1 MFHEF
6 LSENRSYILAL
17 VRQKAV
23 PIEAKKS
30 SSDIYDKGLPLFFD
44 SVTNAL
50 KQDAEP
56 FREIKSVVTLN
67 EAARYGKELLHL
79 GYTISQVVHLYGIVC
94 QSVME
99 TVTKKDFNILGPE
112 FRRFNMCFDDSIAAA
127 VTEYEKNKTNQAEL
141 NENEKLGFLVH
152 ELRNM
157 VTSAH
162 LSLQM
167 IRKGV
172 VGISGST
179 GGVLERSLNR
189 MRELIDRTL
198 NEVRLMSQSPKK
210 IKLVRLIDVTGEV
223 EAVILNE
230 AGSKEIQ
237 MYIDVNPESQVN
249 TNPDDLFSAFSNI
262 VQNAVKFTPQGGK
275 VWIRSTQTEDSE
287 IIEVEDECGGLAEGK
302 MDEIFTAFVQS
313 GEDRSGLGLGLTI
326 AKRAIKAHGGDITVR
341 NLSGKGCIFSI
352 SLPRILPS
360 PMERRKG
367 LVS

>member
-1 MFHEF
+1 MT
-6 LSENRSYILAL
+6 
-17 VRQKAV
+17 
-23 PIEAKKS
+23 
-30 SSDIYDKGLPLFFD
+30 D
-44 SVTNAL
+44 AL
-50 KQDAEP
+50 KRDIEP
-56 FREIKSVVTLN
+56 YRQIKSVVPLDS
-67 EAARYGKELLHL
+67 AARYGRELLRL

-99 TVTKKDFNILGPE
+99 TVTKMDFNIAGPE
-112 FRRFNMCFDDSIAAA
+112 FRKFNMCFDDSIAAA
-127 VTEYEKNKTNQAEL
+127 VTEYEKSKTDHSRRE
-141 NENEKLGFLVH
+141 ESEKLGFLVH

-167 IRKGV
+167 IKKGV

-198 NEVRLMSQSPKK
+198 NEVRMIGQSPTKT
-210 IKLVRLIDVTGEV
+210 KLVRLINVTSEV

-230 AGSKEIQ
+230 AAAKEI
-237 MYIDVNPESQVN
+237 MIYIDINPNAEAN

-275 VWIRSTQTEDSE
+275 VWIRSVQTENSE
-287 IIEVEDECGGLAEGK
+287 IIEVEDECGGLPEGK
-302 MDEIFTAFVQS
+302 IDELFNAFVQG
-313 GEDRSGLGLGLTI
+313 GEDRRGLGLGLAI
-326 AKRAIKAHGGDITVR
+326 AKRAIKAHGGDILVR
-341 NLSGKGCIFSI
+341 DIAGKGCIFSI
-352 SLPRILPS
+352 VLPRIAPS

-367 LVS
+367 AAS

>member
-1 MFHEF
+1 MFHTF
-6 LSENRSYILAL
+6 LSENRSHILSL
-17 VRQKAV
+17 VRHKALA
-23 PIEAKKS
+23 IGGKKLTS
-30 SSDIYDKGLPLFFD
+30 EIYDKGLPLFYDF
-44 SVTNAL
+44 VTDAL
-50 KQDAEP
+50 KLDAEP
-56 FREIKSVVTLN
+56 SREIKSVVPLN
-67 EAARYGKELLHL
+67 SAARYGRELLRL
-79 GYTISQVVHLYGIVC
+79 GYTISQAVHLYGIVC

-99 TVTKKDFNILGPE
+99 TVTKKDFNIAGPE
-112 FRRFNMCFDDSIAAA
+112 FRKFNMCFDDSIAAA
-127 VTEYEKNKTNQAEL
+127 VTEYEKGKTNHARRE
-141 NENEKLGFLVH
+141 ENEKLGFLVH

-167 IRKGV
+167 IKKGV

-189 MRELIDRTL
+189 MRELIDHTL
-198 NEVRLMSQSPKK
+198 NEVRLIGQSSTK

-230 AGSKEIQ
+230 AASKEIR
-237 MYIDVNPESQVN
+237 MYIDVNPESQLN

-275 VWIRSTQTEDSE
+275 VWIRSVQTEDSE
-287 IIEVEDECGGLAEGK
+287 IIEVEDECGGLQEDK
-302 MDEIFTAFVQS
+302 MDELFTAFVQG
-313 GEDRSGLGLGLTI
+313 GEDRSGLGLGLAI
-326 AKRAIKAHGGDITVR
+326 AKRAIKAHGVDISVR

-367 LVS
+367 HVS